1 MRARG
6 NTSAV
11 KFESN
16 MTVKGQVTVPKDIR
30 DALGLKPGQAVAFE
44 LDGDG
49 NARIIRA
56 DDPARI
62 EARKEAFLGRLH
74 ETRAKFAG
82 KALEPDMDGLEY
94 QRMMRGDGPEV

>member
-1 MRARG
+1 MHY
-6 NTSAV
+6 
-11 KFESN
+11 ESN

-30 DALGLKPGQAVAFE
+30 DALGLQPGQAVEFV
-44 LDGDG
+44 LDEDG

-62 EARKEAFLGRLH
+62 EARKDAFLARVR

-82 KALEPDMDGLEY
+82 KALDPGMDGLAY
-94 QRMMRGDGPEV
+94 QHMMRGDGPEV